1 MNPMYLATA
10 MLVCF
15 ANDNDA
21 YIPEK
26 WANEGLAILEEKM
39 IMANLVHRDFESD
52 IREFGDVVNT
62 RRPAERTI
70 RRRTDN
76 DDYVA
81 KDVSAT
87 NVRVPLD
94 QWFYDSF
101 IIKDGEASKSFQDLV
116 TIHLQPC
123 MVSIARAIDRTVLGQ
138 VHRFLKTPS
147 QRVGRLGAFG
157 SANAKDFVIEAGEV
171 MDNERAYEEG
181 RKLLVSSNTHS
192 GLLKTDIFIKAN
204 ERGDSGSAL
213 EQARVGTILNFDV
226 MKALNIKNITTTN
239 ADIATGTV
247 TNALA
252 AGGSGSQAVTI
263 TGYQVNVGEYATV
276 AGNDQPAH
284 ITAATVGGG
293 NTTAVTL
300 NEANKYATLAA
311 AVITAYKKCDVKGA
325 FDVGHSKEITVDGH
339 TASKPPQVGQLI
351 SFGTGASRKTYMVI
365 EATVVTTTE
374 TNLLLDRP
382 LDAALADNDLAFPGP
397 AGSMNLAFHRDAIAL
412 VTRPH
417 RTPDASLG
425 VRAAVAAMNGLGL
438 NVTMQYDS
446 TKGGTRVN
454 FGILAGVALLD
465 EKLATLVLG

>member
-1 MNPMYLATA
+1 MNPLYFATA

-39 IMANLVHRDFESD
+39 VMANLVHRDFESD
-52 IREFGDVVNT
+52 IKEFGDVVNT
-62 RRPAERTI
+62 RRPAERTG
-70 RRRTDN
+70 RRRTDS

-116 TIHLQPC
+116 TIHLSPA
-123 MVSIARAIDRTVLGQ
+123 MVGIARMIDRTVLGQ
-138 VHRFLKTPS
+138 VHRFLKTPAK
-147 QRVGRLGAFG
+147 RVGRLSNLT

-171 MDNERAYEEG
+171 MDNEKAYEDG
-181 RKLLVSSNTHS
+181 RKLLVSSNS
-192 GLLKTDIFIKAN
+192 YSQLLKNDLFIKAN
-204 ERGDSGSAL
+204 ERGDGGTAL
-213 EQARVGTILNFDV
+213 EQARVGNILNFDV
-226 MKALNIKNITTTN
+226 MKALNIKNLTTAN
-239 ADIATGTV
+239 AEIATGTV

-252 AGGSGSQAVTI
+252 ADGSGSQAVTI
-263 TGYQVNVGEYATV
+263 TGYEVAIGEYATV
-276 AGNDQPAH
+276 AGNDQPTH
-284 ITAATVGGG
+284 ITAKTSAAGDTS
-293 NTTAVTL
+293 AVTL
-300 NEANKYATLAA
+300 NENNKYATLASA
-311 AVITAYKKCDVKGA
+311 AITVYKSCDVNGG
-325 FDVGHSKEITVDGH
+325 FDVGHAKEVSLDGH
-339 TASKPPQVGQLI
+339 AANKGPQVGQVI
-351 SFGTGASRKTYMVI
+351 SFGTGAGRKSYMII
-365 EATVVTTTE
+365 ETTAVSSTATDV
-374 TNLLLDRP
+374 LLDRP
-382 LDAALADNDLAFPGP
+382 LEVALVNDDLAFPGP
-397 AGSMNLAFHRDAIAL
+397 AGSWNLAFHRDAIAL

-465 EKLATLVLG
+465 EKLGLLFLG